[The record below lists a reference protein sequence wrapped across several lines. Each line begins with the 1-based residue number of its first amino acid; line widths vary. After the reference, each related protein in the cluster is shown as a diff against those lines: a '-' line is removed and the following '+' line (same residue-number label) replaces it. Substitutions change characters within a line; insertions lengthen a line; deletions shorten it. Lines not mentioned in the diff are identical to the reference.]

1 MQYGY
6 FIGHMVGYD
15 QGSFAVSIAFPWFLN
30 GRFLP
35 LLQSNLTTQIGHF
48 QSRFIMINNPISMQ
62 ADLLLPEQ
70 LTLPHTA
77 STEEGIL
84 VQPDAVLVEAAPLG
98 FHEEV
103 AQSLLGLL
111 EVFYAEGT
119 GEFVVGLA
127 FEALCQGLVVVCV
140 VEDFGVVG

>member
-1 MQYGY
+1 MQ
-6 FIGHMVGYD
+6 V
-15 QGSFAVSIAFPWFLN
+15 
-30 GRFLP
+30 
-35 LLQSNLTTQIGHF
+35 
-48 QSRFIMINNPISMQ
+48 
-62 ADLLLPEQ
+62 DLLLPEQ

-77 STEEGIL
+77 STEERVL

-127 FEALCQGLVVVCV
+127 LEALCQGLVVVCV